1 MNKTYKSGMMALS
14 AVVFLTSCSENESL
28 QQAHLSTDQ
37 INFIA
42 SMAHQWDANTKSAPQ
57 NPSSR
62 SAGVRD
68 NEAPIHVNANLA
80 KPLYLHPVVQDGIHI
95 WSKQG
100 TPITRSGAPIEDVE
114 QERVV
119 QTRGSKKD
127 KLSDYTSFNVS
138 AVNTHDNPESLFFG
152 YQKAASV
159 TSNSTTTWHVS
170 DGIKCWP
177 EAPATLSFYAY
188 APDNSMVTVESGDDA
203 AGVKTVH
210 YKATTPVTDQPDLI
224 VSSAAESRPSNAKP
238 TTVNLPFY
246 HALTAVTFSVDA
258 AMMPGTLTKVEL
270 VNVNTEGD
278 CTMTA
283 SATPS
288 FSWSNQKTPSTFSF
302 DFNQPVG
309 SSAVTLTSGEKTLM
323 MVPQTLPTDAKVNFT
338 FTLNN
343 GVSQTL
349 SAPIGGNGKTWE
361 AGKSI
366 IYKLSTNAVSTIS
379 AASVSFPTTWNDIA
393 VTSATDKVSY
403 PKSTF
408 DNGESIGL
416 YVVDEAGQL
425 VGSNIKLT
433 KNTDGWKLDGNDKF
447 MLLTR
452 YKYFA
457 YYPYS
462 TTAPT
467 VNVSADNAAA
477 FFASKISSLSLKDDQ
492 RDKSDLLAQDFQVAT
507 GLVGPNASTLTFQM
521 EHSMGLAVLN
531 LEEKS
536 IAKTRRFYTNNY
548 TYYYPD
554 LPGHATIKPTEGKD
568 KDYTDDAAKMTV
580 SASTNFEGYKPY
592 NVPGTTKHLQVI
604 PLNKKA
610 SFMAADQDRLPRTA
624 WGKLSTYSITPKTS
638 VPVVLKNIQTD
649 ADFYYLARVYTCTQS
664 VASFTTPVAG
674 DYMIECWGAQ
684 GSNMLDKVGGKG
696 GYCKGT
702 VKLPNRTIYIYVGA
716 QAGGFGGGGITIDHE
731 REHNFGN
738 DGGGATDIRLVKG
751 STYKEFNSLKS
762 RIIVAAG
769 GGGANHRNTI
779 GEVPQWGQGDGGY
792 GGGLNGG
799 DGFRDD
805 NTISW
810 ATVPYCTISYGAQQK
825 QGGRNYQNTVE
836 GGVVTTTIS
845 GNVPYWGRF
854 GFAPS
859 ETEGARVQS
868 GGGGGYYAGC
878 DSGHA
883 GGSGGSSFISG
894 HSGCD
899 AITESSTENAIVHTG
914 QPNHYSGL
922 VFTDTQMIDGAH
934 PMPSPYGGTEIGH
947 SRDGACVISWFL
959 K

>member
-1 MNKTYKSGMMALS
+1 MNKTYKSSMMALS
-14 AVVFLTSCSENESL
+14 AVAFFTSCSESESL

-57 NPSSR
+57 YPSSR
-62 SAGVRD
+62 SAGERD

-119 QTRGSKKD
+119 QTRGSKKND
-127 KLSDYTSFNVS
+127 LSDYTSFNVS

-159 TSNSTTTWHVS
+159 TSNSTTTWHVP
-170 DGIKCWP
+170 DGINCWP
-177 EAPATLSFYAY
+177 VAPATLSFYAY
-188 APDNSMVTVESGDDA
+188 APTDNSMVTVTSGADA

-210 YKATTPVTDQPDLI
+210 YKATSTITDQPDLI

-238 TTVNLPFY
+238 TAVNLPFY

-309 SSAVTLTSGEKTLM
+309 SSAVTLTSGDKTLM
-323 MVPQTLPTDAKVNFT
+323 MVPQELPADAKVNFT
-338 FTLNN
+338 FTVN

-349 SAPIGGNGKTWE
+349 SAPIAGTHWE

-379 AASVSFPTTWNDIA
+379 ATSVSFPTTWNDIV

-408 DNGESIGL
+408 DNGERIGL
-416 YVVDEAGQL
+416 YVVDEDGKL

-477 FFASKISSLSLKDDQ
+477 FFASKISSLSPASDQ
-492 RDKSDLLAQDFQVAT
+492 SAPNTLLAQDFQVAK
-507 GLVGPNASTLTFQM
+507 GAFGPDGVSLKLDMAHQV
-521 EHSMGLAVLN
+521 GLAVLN
-531 LEEKS
+531 LTSKKV
-536 IAKTRRFYTNNY
+536 ADTRRFKDDTYRYYYGLDNTVPTTSNY
-548 TYYYPD
+548 TD
-554 LPGHATIKPTEGKD
+554 TGSKEL
-568 KDYTDDAAKMTV
+568 M
-580 SASTNFEGYKPY
+580 ASNNFEGNKPY
-592 NVPGTTKHLQVI
+592 NVSGTKYLQVI
-604 PLNKKA
+604 PLKKKT
-610 SFMAADQDRLPRTA
+610 SFMAADQAKTHRTA
-624 WGKLSTYSITPKTS
+624 WGKLSTKLCSITPTTS
-638 VPVVLKNIQTD
+638 DPVVLKNIQTD
-649 ADFYYLARVYTCTQS
+649 ADFYYLARVYTCTHS
-664 VASFTTPVAG
+664 VEKFTTPVAG
-674 DYMIECWGAQ
+674 EYKLECWGSQ
-684 GSNMLDKVGGKG
+684 GGTLQSFHVPGDG
-696 GYCKGT
+696 GYSVGWYES
-702 VKLPNRTIYIYVGA
+702 PANRILYVCVGNHGA
-716 QAGGFGGGGITIDHE
+716 YGSYSYNNNIGANIVSGVP
-731 REHNFGN
+731 
-738 DGGGATDIRLVKG
+738 GGGATHISINSGGEL
-751 STYKEFNSLKS
+751 KEFDTHRGDVLL
-762 RIIVAAG
+762 VAG
-769 GGGANHRNTI
+769 GGGCCDMTSDVTSGI
-779 GEVPQWGQGDGGY
+779 GGQGGGKTGTAGSNSGSHIIQNGDGTGASDVAGGKTSYYSSGAFHIDGSFGLGGVAANGDYGAQGGSGWY
-792 GGGLNGG
+792 GGGGCEIAGTSGG
-799 DGFRDD
+799 GSAYM
-805 NTISW
+805 NPILKS
-810 ATVPYCTISYGAQQK
+810 AK
-825 QGGRNYQNTVE
+825 
-836 GGVVTTTIS
+836 TIS
-845 GNVPYWGRF
+845 GNNLMPN
-854 GFAPS
+854 P
-859 ETEGARVQS
+859 Q
-868 GGGGGYYAGC
+868 
-878 DSGHA
+878 
-883 GGSGGSSFISG
+883 GGS
-894 HSGCD
+894 D
-899 AITESSTENAIVHTG
+899 V
-914 QPNHYSGL
+914 
-922 VFTDTQMIDGAH
+922 
-934 PMPSPYGGTEIGH
+934 IGH
-947 SRDGACVISWFL
+947 LGDGICVISWIL

>member
-1 MNKTYKSGMMALS
+1 MNRVGLHQFKKYRIMNKTYKSGMMALS
-14 AVVFLTSCSENESL
+14 AVVFFTSCSENESL

-42 SMAHQWDANTKSAPQ
+42 SMAHQWDANDKSAPQ

-119 QTRGSKKD
+119 QTRGKQNNN
-127 KLSDYTSFNVS
+127 LSDYTSFNVS

-152 YQKAASV
+152 YQKAVSV
-159 TSNSTTTWHVS
+159 TSNSTTTWHVP
-170 DGIKCWP
+170 DGINCWP

-188 APDNSMVTVESGDDA
+188 APTDNQMVKVTSGDDA

-210 YKATTPVTDQPDLI
+210 YKATSPVTDQPDLI
-224 VSSAAESRPSNAKP
+224 VSSAAETRPSNAKP
-238 TTVNLPFY
+238 TAVNLPFY

-288 FSWSNQKTPSTFSF
+288 FSWSNQTTPSTFSF
-302 DFNQPVG
+302 DFNQSVG

-323 MVPQTLPTDAKVNFT
+323 MVPQELPADAKVNFT

-366 IYKLSTNAVSTIS
+366 IYKLSTKAVSTIS
-379 AASVSFPTTWNDIA
+379 ATSVSFPTTWNDIA

-416 YVVDEAGQL
+416 YVVDDTGQL

-433 KNTDGWKLDGNDKF
+433 KNTDGWKLDDNDKF

-457 YYPYS
+457 YYPYKPDAQEVNTSASDAS
-462 TTAPT
+462 T
-467 VNVSADNAAA
+467 
-477 FFASKISSLSLKDDQ
+477 FFDSKISSLSPASDQ
-492 RDKSDLLAQDFQVAT
+492 SAQNTLLAQDFQVAK
-507 GLVGPNASTLTFQM
+507 GLVGSNASTLTFQM

-531 LEEKS
+531 LTSKD
-536 IAKTRRFYTNNY
+536 IAKTRRFKNNNY

-638 VPVVLKNIQTD
+638 VPVVFKNIQTD
-649 ADFYYLARVYTCTQS
+649 ADFYYLARVYTCTQK
-664 VASFTTPVAG
+664 VANV
-674 DYMIECWGAQ
+674 DWQ
-684 GSNMLDKVGGKG
+684 K
-696 GYCKGT
+696 
-702 VKLPNRTIYIYVGA
+702 
-716 QAGGFGGGGITIDHE
+716 
-731 REHNFGN
+731 
-738 DGGGATDIRLVKG
+738 
-751 STYKEFNSLKS
+751 
-762 RIIVAAG
+762 AA
-769 GGGANHRNTI
+769 
-779 GEVPQWGQGDGGY
+779 
-792 GGGLNGG
+792 
-799 DGFRDD
+799 
-805 NTISW
+805 
-810 ATVPYCTISYGAQQK
+810 
-825 QGGRNYQNTVE
+825 
-836 GGVVTTTIS
+836 
-845 GNVPYWGRF
+845 
-854 GFAPS
+854 
-859 ETEGARVQS
+859 
-868 GGGGGYYAGC
+868 
-878 DSGHA
+878 
-883 GGSGGSSFISG
+883 
-894 HSGCD
+894 
-899 AITESSTENAIVHTG
+899 
-914 QPNHYSGL
+914 
-922 VFTDTQMIDGAH
+922 
-934 PMPSPYGGTEIGH
+934 
-947 SRDGACVISWFL
+947 
-959 K
+959 

>member
-1 MNKTYKSGMMALS
+1 MNKTYKSSMMALS
-14 AVVFLTSCSENESL
+14 VVVFLTSCSESESL

-42 SMAHQWDANTKSAPQ
+42 SMAHQWDANDKSAPQ

-119 QTRGSKKD
+119 QTRGSKKTA
-127 KLSDYTSFNVS
+127 LSDYSSFNVS
-138 AVNTHDNPESLFFG
+138 AVNTQDNNESLFFG

-170 DGIKCWP
+170 DDGIKCWP
-177 EAPATLSFYAY
+177 VAPATLSFYAY
-188 APDNSMVTVESGDDA
+188 APTDNSMVSVTSGSDA

-210 YKATTPVTDQPDLI
+210 YSATTPVTEQPDLI

-238 TTVNLPFY
+238 AAVNLPFY

-338 FTLNN
+338 FTVN

-349 SAPIGGNGKTWE
+349 SAPIAGTKWE

-366 IYKLSTNAVSTIS
+366 IYKLSTNAISTIS
-379 AASVSFPTTWNDIA
+379 ATSVSFPTTWNDIA

-403 PKSTF
+403 PKKAF

-433 KNTDGWKLDGNDKF
+433 KNNDGWKLDGNDKF

-467 VNVSADNAAA
+467 VNVSADNAAD
-477 FFASKISSLSLKDDQ
+477 FFASKISSLSPAPDQ
-492 RDKSDLLAQDFQVAT
+492 SAKNTLLAQDFQVAK
-507 GLVGPNASTLTFQM
+507 GLVGSNASTLTFPM

-531 LEEKS
+531 LTDKTV
-536 IAKTRRFYTNNY
+536 ADTRRFKDDTYRYYYGLDNTVPTTSNY
-548 TYYYPD
+548 TD
-554 LPGHATIKPTEGKD
+554 TGSKTLT
-568 KDYTDDAAKMTV
+568 
-580 SASTNFEGYKPY
+580 ASNNFEGNKPF
-592 NVPGTTKHLQVI
+592 NVSGKKYLQVI
-604 PLNKKA
+604 PLNKET
-610 SFMAADQDRLPRTA
+610 SFKAADQTGKPRTA
-624 WGKLSTYSITPKTS
+624 WGKLSTKLCSITPTTS
-638 VPVVLKNIQTD
+638 VTVLKNIQTD
-649 ADFYYLARVYTCTQS
+649 ADFYYLARVYTCTQK
-664 VASFTTPVAG
+664 VETFTAPYAG
-674 DYMIECWGAQ
+674 TYKLQCWGASGHCVYGENTSLPGLGGYAAASYQ
-684 GSNMLDKVGGKG
+684 IKTNHIIYICAGGYANGYNNKCDYTGSGLGGGATSITIEKGAELKEFSNKQDHDKVLL
-696 GYCKGT
+696 
-702 VKLPNRTIYIYVGA
+702 V
-716 QAGGFGGGGITIDHE
+716 AGGGGGIERPGKAGSGGGLKGLDGVSTWGDMQAYGTGGTQDAGGLNNQGNARPISIEYKACFGSGGIAAQNSPTEPGGLDFGGGG
-731 REHNFGN
+731 
-738 DGGGATDIRLVKG
+738 GGGWYGGGGTCYAG
-751 STYKEFNSLKS
+751 
-762 RIIVAAG
+762 AAG
-769 GGGANHRNTI
+769 GGSSHGNTSLLVKDSFVTI
-779 GEVPQWGQGDGGY
+779 DGDNKMPSPDGG
-792 GGGLNGG
+792 
-799 DGFRDD
+799 
-805 NTISW
+805 
-810 ATVPYCTISYGAQQK
+810 
-825 QGGRNYQNTVE
+825 
-836 GGVVTTTIS
+836 
-845 GNVPYWGRF
+845 
-854 GFAPS
+854 
-859 ETEGARVQS
+859 TEP
-868 GGGGGYYAGC
+868 
-878 DSGHA
+878 
-883 GGSGGSSFISG
+883 G
-894 HSGCD
+894 HSG
-899 AITESSTENAIVHTG
+899 H
-914 QPNHYSGL
+914 
-922 VFTDTQMIDGAH
+922 
-934 PMPSPYGGTEIGH
+934 
-947 SRDGACVISWFL
+947 GACVITQLSFN
-959 K
+959 

>member
-1 MNKTYKSGMMALS
+1 MNRVGLYQFKKYRIMNKTYKSGMMALS
-14 AVVFLTSCSENESL
+14 AVVFLTSCSESESL

-119 QTRGSKKD
+119 QTRGKQNNN
-127 KLSDYTSFNVS
+127 LSDYTSFNVS

-152 YQKAASV
+152 YQKATSV
-159 TSNSTTTWHVS
+159 TTSNSTTTWHVP
-170 DGIKCWP
+170 DGINCWP

-238 TTVNLPFY
+238 TAVNLPFY

-258 AMMPGTLTKVEL
+258 AMMPGMLTKVEL

-288 FSWSNQKTPSTFSF
+288 FSWSNQKTKSSFSF
-302 DFNQPVG
+302 GFNQLVG
-309 SSAVTLTSGEKTLM
+309 SSAVTLTSGEQTLM
-323 MVPQTLPTDAKVNFT
+323 MVPQTLPDDAKVNFT

-349 SAPIGGNGKTWE
+349 SASIGGEGKTWE

-379 AASVSFPTTWNDIA
+379 AASVSFPTTWNNIA
-393 VTSATDKVSY
+393 VTSTDKVSY

-408 DNGESIGL
+408 DNGERIGL
-416 YVVDEAGQL
+416 YVVDEDGKL

-462 TTAPT
+462 DTAPS

-492 RDKSDLLAQDFQVAT
+492 RDKSDLLAQDFQVAK
-507 GLVGPNASTLTFQM
+507 GAFGPDGASLKLDMAHQV
-521 EHSMGLAVLN
+521 GLAVLN
-531 LEEKS
+531 LTSKKV
-536 IAKTRRFYTNNY
+536 ADTRRFKDDTYRYYYGLDNTVPTTSNY
-548 TYYYPD
+548 TD
-554 LPGHATIKPTEGKD
+554 TGSKEL
-568 KDYTDDAAKMTV
+568 M
-580 SASTNFEGYKPY
+580 ASSNFEGNKPY
-592 NVPGTTKHLQVI
+592 NVSGTKYLQVI
-604 PLNKKA
+604 PLNKA
-610 SFMAADQDRLPRTA
+610 TSFMAADQDGHPRTA
-624 WGKLSTYSITPKTS
+624 WGKLSTTKQRCSIEPATSAPK
-638 VPVVLKNIQTD
+638 LINIQTD

-664 VASFTTPVAG
+664 VANV
-674 DYMIECWGAQ
+674 DWQ
-684 GSNMLDKVGGKG
+684 K
-696 GYCKGT
+696 
-702 VKLPNRTIYIYVGA
+702 
-716 QAGGFGGGGITIDHE
+716 
-731 REHNFGN
+731 
-738 DGGGATDIRLVKG
+738 
-751 STYKEFNSLKS
+751 
-762 RIIVAAG
+762 AA
-769 GGGANHRNTI
+769 
-779 GEVPQWGQGDGGY
+779 
-792 GGGLNGG
+792 
-799 DGFRDD
+799 
-805 NTISW
+805 
-810 ATVPYCTISYGAQQK
+810 
-825 QGGRNYQNTVE
+825 
-836 GGVVTTTIS
+836 
-845 GNVPYWGRF
+845 
-854 GFAPS
+854 
-859 ETEGARVQS
+859 
-868 GGGGGYYAGC
+868 
-878 DSGHA
+878 
-883 GGSGGSSFISG
+883 
-894 HSGCD
+894 
-899 AITESSTENAIVHTG
+899 
-914 QPNHYSGL
+914 
-922 VFTDTQMIDGAH
+922 
-934 PMPSPYGGTEIGH
+934 
-947 SRDGACVISWFL
+947 
-959 K
+959 

>member
-14 AVVFLTSCSENESL
+14 AVAFLTSCSESESL

-42 SMAHQWDANTKSAPQ
+42 SMAHQWDANDKSAPQ

-138 AVNTHDNPESLFFG
+138 AVNAHDNPESLFFG

-159 TSNSTTTWHVS
+159 TSNSTTTWHVP
-170 DGIKCWP
+170 DGINCWP

-188 APDNSMVTVESGDDA
+188 APTDNSMVTSGADA
-203 AGVKTVH
+203 TGVKTVH
-210 YKATTPVTDQPDLI
+210 YKATSTVTDQPDLI
-224 VSSAAESRPSNAKP
+224 VSSAAESRSSNAKP
-238 TTVNLPFY
+238 AAVNLPFY

-258 AMMPGTLTKVEL
+258 AMMPGTLKKVEL

-283 SATPS
+283 SATSP

-302 DFNQPVG
+302 DFTPSVAVG
-309 SSAVTLTSGEKTLM
+309 SSAVTLTSGDKTLM
-323 MVPQTLPTDAKVNFT
+323 MVPQELPADAEVKFT

-349 SAPIGGNGKTWE
+349 SAPIAGTHWE

-416 YVVDEAGQL
+416 YVVDEAEHL

-433 KNTDGWKLDGNDKF
+433 KSTEGWKLDGNDKF

-462 TTAPT
+462 TTAPD
-467 VNVSADNAAA
+467 VIASADNAAG
-477 FFASKISSLSLKDDQ
+477 FFDKKISSLSPASDQ
-492 RDKSDLLAQDFQVAT
+492 SAQNTLLAQDFQVAK
-507 GLVGPNASTLTFQM
+507 GAFGPDGASLKFDMAHQV
-521 EHSMGLAVLN
+521 GLAVLN
-531 LEEKS
+531 LTSKKV
-536 IAKTRRFYTNNY
+536 ADTRRFKDDTYRYYYGLDKTVPTTSNY
-548 TYYYPD
+548 TD
-554 LPGHATIKPTEGKD
+554 TGSKEL
-568 KDYTDDAAKMTV
+568 M
-580 SASTNFEGYKPY
+580 ASNNFEGNKPY
-592 NVPGTTKHLQVI
+592 NVSGTKYLQVI
-604 PLNKKA
+604 PLNKET
-610 SFMAADQDRLPRTA
+610 SFKAADQTGAPRTA
-624 WGKLSTYSITPKTS
+624 WGKLSTKLCKPTTS
-638 VPVVLKNIQTD
+638 APEVLKNIQTD
-649 ADFYYLARVYTCTQS
+649 ADFYYLARVYTCTQK
-664 VASFTTPVAG
+664 VANV
-674 DYMIECWGAQ
+674 DWQ
-684 GSNMLDKVGGKG
+684 K
-696 GYCKGT
+696 
-702 VKLPNRTIYIYVGA
+702 
-716 QAGGFGGGGITIDHE
+716 
-731 REHNFGN
+731 
-738 DGGGATDIRLVKG
+738 
-751 STYKEFNSLKS
+751 
-762 RIIVAAG
+762 AA
-769 GGGANHRNTI
+769 
-779 GEVPQWGQGDGGY
+779 
-792 GGGLNGG
+792 
-799 DGFRDD
+799 
-805 NTISW
+805 
-810 ATVPYCTISYGAQQK
+810 
-825 QGGRNYQNTVE
+825 
-836 GGVVTTTIS
+836 
-845 GNVPYWGRF
+845 
-854 GFAPS
+854 
-859 ETEGARVQS
+859 
-868 GGGGGYYAGC
+868 
-878 DSGHA
+878 
-883 GGSGGSSFISG
+883 
-894 HSGCD
+894 
-899 AITESSTENAIVHTG
+899 
-914 QPNHYSGL
+914 
-922 VFTDTQMIDGAH
+922 
-934 PMPSPYGGTEIGH
+934 
-947 SRDGACVISWFL
+947 
-959 K
+959 

>member
-119 QTRGSKKD
+119 QTRGKQNNN
-127 KLSDYTSFNVS
+127 LSDYTSFNVS

-188 APDNSMVTVESGDDA
+188 APTDNSMAFVTSGSDA
-203 AGVKTVH
+203 TGVKTVH
-210 YKATTPVTDQPDLI
+210 YKAETSKVEYQPDLI
-224 VSSAAESRPSNAKP
+224 VSSNTVSRTSNAEPAK
-238 TTVNLPFY
+238 VNLPFY

-258 AMMPGTLTKVEL
+258 AMMPGKLTKVEL

-283 SATPS
+283 SATSP
-288 FSWSNQKTPSTFSF
+288 FSWSNQKTKSTFSF
-302 DFNQPVG
+302 DFTPSVAVG
-309 SSAVTLTSGEKTLM
+309 SSAVTLTSDEKTLM
-323 MVPQTLPTDAKVNFT
+323 MVPQELPADAKVNFT

-393 VTSATDKVSY
+393 VTSESDKVSY
-403 PKSTF
+403 PKKAF
-408 DNGESIGL
+408 VDGESIGL
-416 YVVDEAGQL
+416 YVVDDTGQL
-425 VGSNIKLT
+425 VGKNIKLT
-433 KNTDGWKLDGNDKF
+433 RNNNVWELNGNDKF

-462 TTAPT
+462 ATAPA
-467 VNVSADNAAA
+467 VNASADNAAA
-477 FFASKISSLSLKDDQ
+477 FFDSKISSLSPASDQ
-492 RDKSDLLAQDFQVAT
+492 SAPNTLLAQDFQVAK
-507 GLVGPNASTLTFQM
+507 GAFGPDGVSLKLDMAHQV
-521 EHSMGLAVLN
+521 GLAVLN
-531 LEEKS
+531 LTSKKV
-536 IAKTRRFYTNNY
+536 ADTRRFKDDTYRYYYGLDNTVPTTSNY
-548 TYYYPD
+548 TD
-554 LPGHATIKPTEGKD
+554 TGSKTLI
-568 KDYTDDAAKMTV
+568 
-580 SASTNFEGYKPY
+580 ASNNFEGNKPY
-592 NVPGTTKHLQVI
+592 NVPETTKYLQVI
-604 PLNKKA
+604 PLNKVT
-610 SFMAADQDRLPRTA
+610 SFMAADQDRHPRTA
-624 WGKLSTYSITPKTS
+624 WGKLSTKLRSITPTTS
-638 VPVVLKNIQTD
+638 DPVVLKNIQTD

-664 VASFTTPVAG
+664 VEEFKTPVAG
-674 DYMIECWGAQ
+674 EYKLECWGAQ
-684 GSNMLDKVGGKG
+684 GRGASGHPGSGGYAVGSINLSRLYSIYVCVGG
-696 GYCKGT
+696 YSNCYNNQIGT
-702 VKLPNRTIYIYVGA
+702 ITSFYYGSI
-716 QAGGFGGGGITIDHE
+716 GGGGTSITTSKDGE
-731 REHNFGN
+731 LKNFKKKQ
-738 DGGGATDIRLVKG
+738 DEVLLV
-751 STYKEFNSLKS
+751 
-762 RIIVAAG
+762 AG
-769 GGGANHRNTI
+769 GGGGSEWDAHGGAGGGENGGDATTPAIYYYPNGEQTAISKSYGTGGTQDSGGTTI
-779 GEVPQWGQGDGGY
+779 PGDYEITTLYNADFGY
-792 GGGLNGG
+792 GGNCSRFINGRE
-799 DGFRDD
+799 DF
-805 NTISW
+805 
-810 ATVPYCTISYGAQQK
+810 GAQ
-825 QGGRNYQNTVE
+825 
-836 GGVVTTTIS
+836 
-845 GNVPYWGRF
+845 
-854 GFAPS
+854 
-859 ETEGARVQS
+859 
-868 GGGGGYYAGC
+868 GGGGWYGGGGSCFAGC
-878 DSGHA
+878 A
-883 GGSGGSSFISG
+883 GGGSSHGNTSLLISN
-894 HSGCD
+894 SYK
-899 AITESSTENAIVHTG
+899 T
-914 QPNHYSGL
+914 
-922 VFTDTQMIDGAH
+922 IDGAH
-934 PMPSPYGGTEIGH
+934 EMPSPDGGTETGH
-947 SRDGACVISWFL
+947 SGHGACVISWIL

>member
-119 QTRGSKKD
+119 QTRGSKKE
-127 KLSDYTSFNVS
+127 LSDYTSFNVS
-138 AVNTHDNPESLFFG
+138 AVKTQDNNESLFFG
-152 YQKAASV
+152 YQKAVSV
-159 TSNSTTTWHVS
+159 TSNSTTTWHVP
-170 DGIKCWP
+170 DGINCWP

-188 APDNSMVTVESGDDA
+188 APDNSMVSSGTDA
-203 AGVKTVH
+203 TGVKTVH
-210 YKATTPVTDQPDLI
+210 YKASTSAVTDQPDLI
-224 VSSAAESRPSNAKP
+224 VSSAADSRQSNAKP
-238 TTVNLPFY
+238 AAVNLPFY

-288 FSWSNQKTPSTFSF
+288 TPSFSWSNQTTPSTFSF
-302 DFNQPVG
+302 DFNQSVG

-323 MVPQTLPTDAKVNFT
+323 MVPQELPADAKVNFT
-338 FTLNN
+338 FTVN

-349 SAPIGGNGKTWE
+349 SAPIGGKGKTWE

-379 AASVSFPTTWNDIA
+379 ATSVSFPTTWNDIA

-408 DNGESIGL
+408 DNGERIGL
-416 YVVDEAGQL
+416 YVVDEDGKL

-433 KNTDGWKLDGNDKF
+433 KNAEGWKLDGNDKF

-462 TTAPT
+462 DTKAPAVNTGATNTATEFFVNTT
-467 VNVSADNAAA
+467 
-477 FFASKISSLSLKDDQ
+477 SSLSPASVQNTKEA
-492 RDKSDLLAQDFQVAT
+492 LLAQDFQVAK
-507 GLVGPNASTLTFQM
+507 GIVGPNASTLTFQM

-638 VPVVLKNIQTD
+638 VPVVFKNIQTD
-649 ADFYYLARVYTCTQS
+649 ADFYYLARVYTCTQR
-664 VASFTTPVAG
+664 VEEFTTPVAG
-674 DYMIECWGAQ
+674 EYKLECWGSQGGTLQSFHVPGDGGYSVGWYESPANRILYICVGNHGAYGSYSYNNNIGANIVSGVPGGGATHISINSGGELKVFDTHRGDVLLVAGGGGCCDMTSDVTRGIGGQGGGKKGTAGSNSGSVYYPNGDGTGATDVAGGKTSYYSSGAFHIDGSFGLGGVASNGDYGAQ
-684 GSNMLDKVGGKG
+684 GGSGW
-696 GYCKGT
+696 
-702 VKLPNRTIYIYVGA
+702 
-716 QAGGFGGGGITIDHE
+716 FGGGGCE
-731 REHNFGN
+731 
-738 DGGGATDIRLVKG
+738 L
-751 STYKEFNSLKS
+751 
-762 RIIVAAG
+762 AG
-769 GGGANHRNTI
+769 T
-779 GEVPQWGQGDGGY
+779 
-792 GGGLNGG
+792 
-799 DGFRDD
+799 
-805 NTISW
+805 
-810 ATVPYCTISYGAQQK
+810 
-825 QGGRNYQNTVE
+825 
-836 GGVVTTTIS
+836 
-845 GNVPYWGRF
+845 
-854 GFAPS
+854 
-859 ETEGARVQS
+859 S
-868 GGGGGYYAGC
+868 GGGSAYINPILKSTNTINGNNLMPNPQ
-878 DSGHA
+878 
-883 GGSGGSSFISG
+883 GGS
-894 HSGCD
+894 D
-899 AITESSTENAIVHTG
+899 V
-914 QPNHYSGL
+914 
-922 VFTDTQMIDGAH
+922 
-934 PMPSPYGGTEIGH
+934 IGH
-947 SRDGACVISWFL
+947 LGDGICVISWIL

>member
-1 MNKTYKSGMMALS
+1 MNRVGLHQFKKYRIMNKTYKSGMMALS
-14 AVVFLTSCSENESL
+14 AVAFFTSCSESESL

-42 SMAHQWDANTKSAPQ
+42 SMAHQWDANDKSAPQ
-57 NPSSR
+57 YPSSR

-119 QTRGSKKD
+119 QTRGRQKNN
-127 KLSDYTSFNVS
+127 LSDYSSFNVS

-159 TSNSTTTWHVS
+159 TSNSTTTWHVP
-170 DGIKCWP
+170 DGINCWP

-188 APDNSMVTVESGDDA
+188 APTDNSMAFVTSDSDA
-203 AGVKTVH
+203 TGVKTVH
-210 YKATTPVTDQPDLI
+210 YKAETSEVEKQPDLI
-224 VSSAAESRPSNAKP
+224 VSSNTVSRTSNAEPAK
-238 TTVNLPFY
+238 VNLPFY

-270 VNVNTEGD
+270 ANVNTEGD

-283 SATPS
+283 SATSP
-288 FSWSNQKTPSTFSF
+288 FSWSNQKTKSTFSF
-302 DFNQPVG
+302 DFDQLVG

-323 MVPQTLPTDAKVNFT
+323 MVPQTLPADAKVNFT
-338 FTLNN
+338 FTVN

-349 SAPIGGNGKTWE
+349 SAPIGGTHWE

-379 AASVSFPTTWNDIA
+379 ATSVSFPTTWNDIA
-393 VTSATDKVSY
+393 VTSTEKVSY

-408 DNGESIGL
+408 DNDESIGL
-416 YVVDEAGQL
+416 YVVDEDGQL
-425 VGSNIKLT
+425 VGKNIKLT
-433 KNTDGWKLDGNDKF
+433 KKNDGWKLDGNDKF

-467 VNVSADNAAA
+467 VNVSADNAAG

-638 VPVVLKNIQTD
+638 VPVVFKNIQTD

-664 VASFTTPVAG
+664 VANV
-674 DYMIECWGAQ
+674 DWQ
-684 GSNMLDKVGGKG
+684 K
-696 GYCKGT
+696 
-702 VKLPNRTIYIYVGA
+702 
-716 QAGGFGGGGITIDHE
+716 
-731 REHNFGN
+731 
-738 DGGGATDIRLVKG
+738 
-751 STYKEFNSLKS
+751 
-762 RIIVAAG
+762 AA
-769 GGGANHRNTI
+769 
-779 GEVPQWGQGDGGY
+779 
-792 GGGLNGG
+792 
-799 DGFRDD
+799 
-805 NTISW
+805 
-810 ATVPYCTISYGAQQK
+810 
-825 QGGRNYQNTVE
+825 
-836 GGVVTTTIS
+836 
-845 GNVPYWGRF
+845 
-854 GFAPS
+854 
-859 ETEGARVQS
+859 
-868 GGGGGYYAGC
+868 
-878 DSGHA
+878 
-883 GGSGGSSFISG
+883 
-894 HSGCD
+894 
-899 AITESSTENAIVHTG
+899 
-914 QPNHYSGL
+914 
-922 VFTDTQMIDGAH
+922 
-934 PMPSPYGGTEIGH
+934 
-947 SRDGACVISWFL
+947 
-959 K
+959 